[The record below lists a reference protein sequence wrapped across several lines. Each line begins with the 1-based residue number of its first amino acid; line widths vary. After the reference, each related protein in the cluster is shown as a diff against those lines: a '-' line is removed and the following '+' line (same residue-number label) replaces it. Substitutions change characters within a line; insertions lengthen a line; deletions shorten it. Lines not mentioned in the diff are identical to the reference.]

1 MNGGRLYLAAALV
14 TISMASSV
22 VLIAGSRW

>member
-1 MNGGRLYLAAALV
+1 M

-22 VLIAGSRW
+22 AN